1 MSGKQCRGD
10 SPHSAARAPLTRKS
24 GSYGRVERPARRVR
38 DPHRGGGG
46 LPGYSAP
53 PKEAKE
59 GRGGELSSLS
69 VSLGYLHHPCFSA
82 SSGHCFSLG
91 PCKFAPTTLM
101 WRRCGLGG
109 RCPARR
115 LGAPASAEALSF
127 VLSNPPC
134 CGPGG
139 PGLRGRWFPLAGLC
153 CDPKEAAV

>member
-1 MSGKQCRGD
+1 MIPPFCCSRSTNSEVRLGWASRA
-10 SPHSAARAPLTRKS
+10 PSAARA
-24 GSYGRVERPARRVR
+24 RPSARGWRASW
-38 DPHRGGGG
+38 
-46 LPGYSAP
+46 LLCASQ
-53 PKEAKE
+53 
-59 GRGGELSSLS
+59 GGEEGQGWRAVFSS

-139 PGLRGRWFPLAGLC
+139 PGLRGRWFPLERLC